1 MTSISIDKMRPRR
14 AQLILALGA
23 LGVVYGDIGTSPI
36 YALRET
42 LRASGGEA
50 QWAAVAGCLSLMFW
64 LIMVVVSFKYAGL
77 ILRANN
83 DGQGGMLA
91 LVALSL
97 QKVAQSRYRRILM
110 IFGVVGTALFFGDA
124 VITPAISVL
133 SAAEGLE
140 VRAPGLAEYV
150 KPITLAIVIGLFV
163 VQSRGTGTVGRYFGP
178 IVLIWFAV
186 LAGLGIRQVIQ
197 MPVILTAINPLYAY
211 NFVLTHDSATLFA
224 VMGSVLLAVTG
235 GEALYADL
243 GHFGRRAI
251 QLSWYCIVLPAS
263 LLNYFGQ
270 GVLVLNNP
278 ETLVSPF
285 FMMAPDALL
294 LPLILLTT
302 VATVIASQAVISGT
316 FSLGYQAVRLGM
328 LPRLDVRHTS
338 SEHAGQIYVPQ
349 LNWLLMICVVFL
361 ILIFESSGA
370 LANAYGV
377 AVTGTMLVNT
387 VVASVVARHHWQ
399 WSLARIGLVF
409 GALAAVE
416 GLLLTSSLH
425 KVLDGGWFPL
435 LLGAI
440 VSAIMASWLLGRAAL
455 VRTRGADALDD
466 ASFVA
471 ALSERHLVRVPG
483 VAVFLTGDTTHVPSA
498 LLHNMR
504 HNRVLHRQVVLASV
518 VTEGVPAVADS
529 ARVTLTPLGQG
540 IYRLI
545 VRYGFA
551 EEPDLVRAL
560 MLARSD
566 ELKLLPE
573 EVSFFVG
580 RERVLARRRALLPRW
595 CRWLF
600 IWMSNQE
607 GSAADYFH
615 LPAGR
620 IIELGQRSEI

>member
-1 MTSISIDKMRPRR
+1 MTSLSIDSARPNR
-14 AQLILALGA
+14 ARLLLALGA

-42 LRASGGEA
+42 LHSAGGEA
-50 QWAAVAGCLSLMFW
+50 QWATVAGCLSLMFW
-64 LIMVVVSFKYAGL
+64 LIMIVVSFKYAGL

-97 QKVAQSRYRRILM
+97 QKVAQSRYRRVLLIL
-110 IFGVVGTALFFGDA
+110 GVAGTALFFGDA

-133 SAAEGLE
+133 SAVEGLE
-140 VRAPGLAEYV
+140 VKAPGLVDYI
-150 KPITLAIVIGLFV
+150 KPITLGIVIGLFL
-163 VQSRGTGTVGRYFGP
+163 VQSHGTGVVGRFFGP
-178 IVLIWFAV
+178 IVLAWFAV
-186 LAGLGIRQVIQ
+186 LAALGLRQIVE
-197 MPVILTAINPLYAY
+197 MPMILTAINPLYAIE
-211 NFVLTHDSATLFA
+211 FVANHDASTLFA

-251 QLSWYCIVLPAS
+251 QLSWYAIVLPAS

-270 GVLVLNNP
+270 GVLVLNDP
-278 ETLVSPF
+278 AALASPF
-285 FMMAPDALL
+285 FIMAPDALL

-302 VATVIASQAVISGT
+302 AATVIASQAVISGT

-328 LPRLDVRHTS
+328 LPRLDVKHTS

-349 LNWLLMICVVFL
+349 LNWMLMICVVFL
-361 ILIFESSGA
+361 IITFDSSGA

-387 VVASVVARHHWQ
+387 IVASVVARHHWQ
-399 WSLARIGLVF
+399 WSLARVGLVF
-409 GALAAVE
+409 GTLAGIE
-416 GLLLTSSLH
+416 GMLLASSLH

-435 LLGAI
+435 LLGAA
-440 VSAIMASWLLGRAAL
+440 VSAVMASWLLGRAAL
-455 VRTRGADALDD
+455 VRNRGASALEDAD
-466 ASFVA
+466 FVA
-471 ALSERHLVRVPG
+471 ALSDRHLLRVPG
-483 VAVFLTGDTTHVPSA
+483 IAVFLTGDSTHVPSS

-504 HNRVLHRQVVLASV
+504 HNRVLHRQVVLTSV
-518 VTEGVPAVADS
+518 ITEGVPIVADS
-529 ARVTLTPLGQG
+529 ARVELAPRGQG
-540 IYRLI
+540 VYRLI
-545 VRYGFA
+545 IRYGFA
-551 EEPDLVRAL
+551 EEPDLIQAL
-560 MLARSD
+560 MLVKSD
-566 ELKLLPE
+566 ELRLLPD
-573 EVSFFVG
+573 EVSFFIG
-580 RERVLARRRALLPRW
+580 RERVLPRSKALLPRW

-607 GSAADYFH
+607 SSAADYFR
-615 LPAGR
+615 LPTGR